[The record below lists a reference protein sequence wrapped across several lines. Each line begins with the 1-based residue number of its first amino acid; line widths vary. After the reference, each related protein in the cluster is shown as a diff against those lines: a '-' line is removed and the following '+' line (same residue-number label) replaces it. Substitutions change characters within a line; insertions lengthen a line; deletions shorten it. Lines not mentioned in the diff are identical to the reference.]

1 MGKLINKNVQHLC
14 DDSDG
19 YMSLY
24 AVGDSM
30 DSGRKPIIFIRGHA
44 GKYTINTKS
53 ILDHPMQNNKLIKA
67 HDGFYYDE
75 VIHFP
80 IIGEFAYKDNMERG
94 IQDYDKA
101 LITTKRF
108 ADSII
113 EMIEKL
119 NLHDVDML
127 GSSVGANICMLCSK
141 SERIDRVSA
150 VSPTI
155 PYSYLADSETLKKLR
170 NKSIL
175 DRILYQIA
183 QIYLDHNYGFVEDMN
198 SAFRNPDILKELID
212 INKIYIEAGN
222 VYKATST
229 NPYKWFLE
237 TCISISAS
245 KIRRNTGL
253 KSDGAVSVDEKF
265 YNRLGTLYSISSDN
279 YHVWCDQG
287 EKILTK
293 AYHNLEKIHKN

>member
-1 MGKLINKNVQHLC
+1 MGKLINKNIQHLC
-14 DDSDG
+14 NDSDG

-24 AVGDSM
+24 AVGDPK
-30 DSGRKPIIFIRGHA
+30 DSGKKPIIFIRGHA

-53 ILDHPMQNNKLIKA
+53 VLDHPIQNSKLIRA

-75 VIHFP
+75 TIHFP

-94 IQDYDKA
+94 LQSYDKS

-108 ADSII
+108 ADSIL

-119 NLHDVDML
+119 NLHEVDML

-141 SERIDRVSA
+141 SDRIDRVSA
-150 VSPTI
+150 VSPTM
-155 PYSYLADSETLKKLR
+155 PYAYLADLELLTKLK
-170 NKSIL
+170 NKSLL

-183 QIYLDHNYGFVEDMN
+183 QIYLDHSYGFVEDMN
-198 SAFRNPDILKELID
+198 SAFRNPETLKKLID
-212 INKIYIEAGN
+212 VKKIFLEAGN
-222 VYKATST
+222 VYGPTSA
-229 NPYKWFLE
+229 NLYKWFLE
-237 TCISISAS
+237 MGISISANQ
-245 KIRRNTGL
+245 IRKNTGL
-253 KSDGAVSVDEKF
+253 KSDGAVAVDEEF
-265 YNRLGTLYSISSDN
+265 YNKLGLLYTISSTN

-293 AYHNLEKIHKN
+293 AYYNLDKIKVK